1 MLTPTLPSTEAI
13 LVAATEIGALGVGKA
28 TLPRVLAALCDPGTS
43 ASDVGRVIAQEPGLA
58 ARVLRVANSAY
69 YGLTGKVSTLERA
82 FVLLGGDA
90 VRGIAA
96 AACLDRA
103 AARALDRSPIDLQ
116 HMLRHFVATGS
127 AAEMLA
133 RGSAHRRTASE
144 AFIAGLLHD
153 FGVAVQVRV
162 DLAAVE
168 RLIKLMENEP
178 PGPVREAEARAHCV
192 GHERCVALVFE
203 SWKLPANLVAAV
215 LHHHEPLAAPAEARV
230 VSALVCV
237 ANHVAISAGLG
248 YALEPH
254 AAEPVDAA
262 IEFLR
267 LPSELVQR
275 VTQELPRRVEELQQ
289 QLGETQDQARNR

>member
-1 MLTPTLPSTEAI
+1 MSTPSLPSAETI
-13 LVAATEIGALGVGKA
+13 LIAATEIGALGPGKA
-28 TLPRVLAALCDPGTS
+28 TLPLVLAALCSTET
-43 ASDVGRVIAQEPGLA
+43 AAADVSRVIAQEPGLA

-69 YGLTGKVSTLERA
+69 YGLAGKVSTLERA

-103 AARALDRSPIDLQ
+103 ASRALDRSPIGLPQ
-116 HMLRHFVATGS
+116 MLRHSIATAT

-133 RGSAHRRTASE
+133 RGSTHRRAASE

-162 DLAAVE
+162 DRAAVD
-168 RLIKLMENEP
+168 RLIAGITSGAPE
-178 PGPVREAEARAHCV
+178 PVRAAEARAHCV

-203 SWKLPANLVAAV
+203 SWKLPPNLVGAV
-215 LHHHEPLAAPAEARV
+215 LHHHEPLAAPAGSRV
-230 VSALVCV
+230 VSALVNV

-248 YALEPH
+248 YVLEPH
-254 AAEPVDAA
+254 NADSSAAAV
-262 IEFLR
+262 EFLK
-267 LPSELVQR
+267 LPEELIER
-275 VTQELPRRVEELQQ
+275 VTQELPPRVDELQQ
-289 QLGETQDQARNR
+289 LLGEA